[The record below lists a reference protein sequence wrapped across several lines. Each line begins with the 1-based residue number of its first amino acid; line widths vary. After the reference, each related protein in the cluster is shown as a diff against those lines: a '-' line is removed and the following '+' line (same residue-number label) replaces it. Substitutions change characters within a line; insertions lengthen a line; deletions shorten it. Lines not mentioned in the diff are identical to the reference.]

1 MTNDEYMMLVAAM
14 HSPMNVAQSPW
25 LSYMKIRACHEIGSY
40 SPQFMMSRDCYIE
53 ERGPNHASWPECMPE
68 WGWSASRVCATPPVY
83 ASCTL
88 GSRVMVYNLW
98 SISTTAT
105 YISSSFPVRNLT

>member
-1 MTNDEYMMLVAAM
+1 MPRMTNDEYMMLVAAM

-68 WGWSASRVCATPPVY
+68 WGWSACRVCATPPVY
-83 ASCTL
+83 AWLSCCSCWTD
-88 GSRVMVYNLW
+88 
-98 SISTTAT
+98 
-105 YISSSFPVRNLT
+105 